1 MRRIAIRSI
10 LFDRGKLIAS
20 LLGVALAS
28 TLGFV
33 QIGLYAGFLRTSSTV
48 IDHLGGD
55 LWATPS
61 GLTVI
66 DFSQIT
72 SVGPRNL
79 LASHRCVADVRAVIY
94 GFSFLQR
101 ASGTR
106 STAIIVAADPRPG
119 RPWPWGDIDG
129 DLADLDQTLRVTV
142 DRSDLAKLE
151 LPEDAVGRN
160 LEINGLRVTI
170 AALTD
175 GIRSFT
181 LNPYI
186 FTSMSTARRLLNMA
200 ENESMNYVVDL
211 ADHACAPRLV
221 AWMKAQPDIQLV
233 DARTWSRMTQDYWV
247 GGSGAGVALLFT
259 AILGLF
265 VGGVIVGQTL
275 YSMAKE
281 HLIELATLKAV
292 GARPLELA
300 GFVLWQVAFL
310 AGAGVASGFALAL
323 LLRHLLARVGLTV
336 VLSPGSV
343 GLSVLAT
350 LLMCAMA
357 SITSLHAVFRVEAAK
372 VLR

>member
-1 MRRIAIRSI
+1 VRRIAIRSI

-33 QIGLYAGFLRTSSTV
+33 QIGLYAGFLRSSSTV

-55 LWATPS
+55 YWATPR

-66 DFSQIT
+66 DFSQIS

-79 LASHRCVADVRAVIY
+79 LASHPCVADVRSVIY

-106 STAIIVAADPRPG
+106 STAIVVAADPRPG
-119 RPWPWGDIDG
+119 RPVPWGRIQG
-129 DLADLDQTLRVTV
+129 DLAGLDQTLRVTV
-142 DRSDLAKLE
+142 DRTDLAKLE
-151 LPEDAVGRN
+151 LPEDAIGHT
-160 LEINGLRVTI
+160 LEINGLRVTV
-170 AALTD
+170 AAITD

-186 FTSMSTARRLLNMA
+186 FTSMSTARRLLNMS
-200 ENESMNYVVDL
+200 ENETMNYVVEL
-211 ADHACAPRLV
+211 ADRSCAADLER
-221 AWMKAQPDIQLV
+221 WMKSQPDIQLV
-233 DARTWSRMTQDYWV
+233 DARTWSKMTQDYWV

-281 HLIELATLKAV
+281 HLTELATLKAL
-292 GARPLELA
+292 GARSWELA

-310 AGAGVASGFALAL
+310 AGAGVCSGLALAL
-323 LLRHLLARVGLTV
+323 VLRRLLAGVGLTV
-336 VLSPGSV
+336 LVSPGTV

-350 LLMCAMA
+350 LVMCALA
-357 SITSLHAVFRVEAAK
+357 SITSLSAVYRVEAAK

>member
-10 LFDRGKLIAS
+10 LFDKGKLIAS

-33 QIGLYAGFLRTSSTV
+33 QIGLYAGFLETSSTV

-55 LWATPS
+55 LWATPR
-61 GLTVI
+61 GLSVI

-79 LASHRCVADVRAVIY
+79 LASHPCVTDVRSVIY

-106 STAIIVAADPRPG
+106 STAIIVAVDPRPAYAV
-119 RPWPWGDIDG
+119 PWGEVQG
-129 DLADLDQTLRVTV
+129 NLGDLDQTLRVTV
-142 DRSDLAKLE
+142 DRTDLAKLE
-151 LPEDAVGRN
+151 LPPDAIGRN
-160 LEINGLRVTI
+160 LEINGLQVTV
-170 AALTD
+170 AALTN

-181 LNPYI
+181 LNPYV

-200 ENESMNYVVDL
+200 ENEAMDYVVDL
-211 ADHACAPRLV
+211 AEPGCRADVER
-221 AWMKAQPDIQLV
+221 WMKAQPDIQIV
-233 DARTWSRMTQDYWV
+233 DTRTWSRMTQDYWV

-281 HLIELATLKAV
+281 HLTELATLKAV
-292 GARPLELA
+292 GARPWELA

-310 AGAGVASGFALAL
+310 ASAGVVSGFLLAL
-323 LLRHLLARVGLTV
+323 LLRRLLTQVGLTV
-336 VLSPGSV
+336 VLSPATV

-350 LLMCAMA
+350 LFMCGLA
-357 SITSLHAVFRVEAAK
+357 SVTSLSAVYRVEAAK